1 MTTQPKH
8 NYIKILMEYVVWV
21 DGLSFAID
29 MYDRKEPDEYTK
41 GKYRKMQE
49 NLGVYLESLD
59 GFNSRKLLQHAME
72 YHENRDR
79 VIQRSNYY
87 YERNLERIEL
97 KKLQEHNDDHIIQS
111 DLEDSLQKQGEQK

>member
-29 MYDRKEPDEYTK
+29 MYGKKEPDDYTI
-41 GKYRKMQE
+41 GKYGMLQ
-49 NLGVYLESLD
+49 NSLGTYLEGLD
-59 GFNSRKLLQHAME
+59 THNQMKLLQLAME

-87 YERNLERIEL
+87 YERNL
-97 KKLQEHNDDHIIQS
+97 
-111 DLEDSLQKQGEQK
+111 QKEGEQK